1 MRKAIEMDRE
11 KIHELMF
18 RLWWWARV
26 YALYAAILFAILWV
40 VANCCAGCANESPS
54 APKREA
60 DAVPAMLL
68 SERLSGMME
77 EMRRAGCWPME
88 FGLVWSN
95 PMNYSISVS
104 GKYYDA
110 LDRNRTN
117 LLERTEGKGI

>member
-1 MRKAIEMDRE
+1 MRKAIEMDME

-88 FGLVWSN
+88 FSVSFS
-95 PMNYSISVS
+95 PPTNYSLSVS

-117 LLERTEGKGI
+117 LVNRNERKGD

>member
-54 APKREA
+54 APKRET
-60 DAVPAMLL
+60 DAVPSMLL

-88 FGLVWSN
+88 FSVSFS
-95 PMNYSISVS
+95 PPTNYSVSVS

-110 LDRNRTN
+110 FDRNRTN
-117 LLERTEGKGI
+117 FVNRCERKGD

>member
-60 DAVPAMLL
+60 AAAPPTLL

-88 FGLVWSN
+88 FSVSFS
-95 PMNYSISVS
+95 PPTNYSVSVS

-117 LLERTEGKGI
+117 LVNRCERKGD

>member
-88 FGLVWSN
+88 FSVSFS
-95 PMNYSISVS
+95 PPTNYSVSVS

-110 LDRNRTN
+110 FDLNRTN
-117 LLERTEGKGI
+117 FVNRCERKGD

>member
-1 MRKAIEMDRE
+1 MDRE

-88 FGLVWSN
+88 FSVSFS
-95 PMNYSISVS
+95 PPTNYSLSVS

-117 LLERTEGKGI
+117 LVNRNERKGD

>member
-54 APKREA
+54 APKREE

-88 FGLVWSN
+88 FSVSFS
-95 PMNYSISVS
+95 PPTNYSVSVS

-117 LLERTEGKGI
+117 LVNRSERKGD

>member
-1 MRKAIEMDRE
+1 MRKAMEMDRE

-26 YALYAAILFAILWV
+26 YAIYAAILFAILWV

-60 DAVPAMLL
+60 EAVPAMLL

-88 FGLVWSN
+88 FSVSFS
-95 PMNYSISVS
+95 PPTNYSVSVS

-117 LLERTEGKGI
+117 LVNRTEGKGN

>member
-60 DAVPAMLL
+60 DAVPTMLL

-88 FGLVWSN
+88 FSVSFS
-95 PMNYSISVS
+95 PPTNYSVSVS

-117 LLERTEGKGI
+117 LVNRSERKGD

>member
-60 DAVPAMLL
+60 AAAPPTLL

-88 FGLVWSN
+88 FSVSFS
-95 PMNYSISVS
+95 PPTNYSVSVS

-117 LLERTEGKGI
+117 LVNRSERKGD

>member
-88 FGLVWSN
+88 FSVSFS
-95 PMNYSISVS
+95 PPTNYSVSVS

-110 LDRNRTN
+110 FDRNRTN
-117 LLERTEGKGI
+117 LVNRSERKGD

>member
-1 MRKAIEMDRE
+1 MRKAMEMDRE

-88 FGLVWSN
+88 FSVSFS
-95 PMNYSISVS
+95 PPTNYSVSVS

-117 LLERTEGKGI
+117 LVNRTEGKGN

>member
-88 FGLVWSN
+88 FSVSFS
-95 PMNYSISVS
+95 PPTNYSLSVS

-117 LLERTEGKGI
+117 LVNRSERKGD

>member
-88 FGLVWSN
+88 FSVSFS
-95 PMNYSISVS
+95 PPTNYSVSVS

-110 LDRNRTN
+110 FDRNRTN
-117 LLERTEGKGI
+117 LVNRNERKGD

>member
-26 YALYAAILFAILWV
+26 YAIYAAILFAILWA

-88 FGLVWSN
+88 FSVSFS
-95 PMNYSISVS
+95 PPTNYSVSVS

-117 LLERTEGKGI
+117 LVNRSERKGD

>member
-1 MRKAIEMDRE
+1 MEMDRE

-26 YALYAAILFAILWV
+26 YAIYAAILFAILWV

-60 DAVPAMLL
+60 AAAPPTLL

-88 FGLVWSN
+88 FSVSFS
-95 PMNYSISVS
+95 PPTNYSVSVT

-117 LLERTEGKGI
+117 LVNRTEGKGN

>member
-88 FGLVWSN
+88 FSVSFSPPTN
-95 PMNYSISVS
+95 FSFSVS

-117 LLERTEGKGI
+117 LVNRSERKGD

>member
-88 FGLVWSN
+88 FSVSFS
-95 PMNYSISVS
+95 PPTNYSVSVS

-117 LLERTEGKGI
+117 LVNRTEGKGN

>member
-88 FGLVWSN
+88 FSVSFS
-95 PMNYSISVS
+95 PPTNYSLSVS

-117 LLERTEGKGI
+117 LVNRNERKGD

>member
-1 MRKAIEMDRE
+1 MRKAMEMDRE

-88 FGLVWSN
+88 FSVSFS
-95 PMNYSISVS
+95 PPTNYSVSVS

-117 LLERTEGKGI
+117 LVNRSERKGD

>member
-68 SERLSGMME
+68 SERLSGMMD

-88 FGLVWSN
+88 FSVSFS
-95 PMNYSISVS
+95 PPTNYSVSVS

-117 LLERTEGKGI
+117 LVNRSERKGD

>member
-1 MRKAIEMDRE
+1 MERE

-68 SERLSGMME
+68 PERLSGMME

-88 FGLVWSN
+88 FSVSFS
-95 PMNYSISVS
+95 PPTNYSVSVS

-110 LDRNRTN
+110 FDRNRTN
-117 LLERTEGKGI
+117 FVNRCERKGD

>member
-1 MRKAIEMDRE
+1 MERE

-77 EMRRAGCWPME
+77 EMRKAGCWPME

-95 PMNYSISVS
+95 PTNYSVSVS

-110 LDRNRTN
+110 FDRNRTN
-117 LLERTEGKGI
+117 FVNRCERKGD

>member
-11 KIHELMF
+11 KIHKLMF

-88 FGLVWSN
+88 FSVSFS
-95 PMNYSISVS
+95 PPTNYSLSVS

-117 LLERTEGKGI
+117 LVNRCERKGD

>member
-26 YALYAAILFAILWV
+26 YALYAAIVFAILWV

-88 FGLVWSN
+88 FSVSFS
-95 PMNYSISVS
+95 PPTNYSVSVS

-117 LLERTEGKGI
+117 LVERTEGKGI

>member
-88 FGLVWSN
+88 FSVSFS
-95 PMNYSISVS
+95 PPTNYSVSVS
-104 GKYYDA
+104 GKYDDA
-110 LDRNRTN
+110 FDRNRTN
-117 LLERTEGKGI
+117 FVYRCERKGD

>member
-1 MRKAIEMDRE
+1 MRKAMEMDRE

-68 SERLSGMME
+68 SERLSGMMD

-88 FGLVWSN
+88 FSVSFS
-95 PMNYSISVS
+95 PPTNYSVSVS

-117 LLERTEGKGI
+117 LVNRSERKGD

>member
-1 MRKAIEMDRE
+1 MDRE

-68 SERLSGMME
+68 SERLSEMME

-88 FGLVWSN
+88 FSVSFS
-95 PMNYSISVS
+95 PPTNYSVSVS

-110 LDRNRTN
+110 FDRNRTN
-117 LLERTEGKGI
+117 FVNRCERKGD

>member
-1 MRKAIEMDRE
+1 MDKE

-18 RLWWWARV
+18 MLWWWARV

-40 VANCCAGCANESPS
+40 VANCCSGCANESPS
-54 APKREA
+54 APKRET
-60 DAVPAMLL
+60 DAVPSMLL

-88 FGLVWSN
+88 FSVSFS
-95 PMNYSISVS
+95 PPTNYSVSVT

-117 LLERTEGKGI
+117 LVNRSERKGD

>member
-88 FGLVWSN
+88 FSVSFS
-95 PMNYSISVS
+95 PPTNYSVSVS

-110 LDRNRTN
+110 FDRNRTN
-117 LLERTEGKGI
+117 LVNRCERKGD

>member
-40 VANCCAGCANESPS
+40 VANCCAGCENDSPS

-88 FGLVWSN
+88 FSVSFS
-95 PMNYSISVS
+95 PPTNYSVSVS

-117 LLERTEGKGI
+117 LVNRSERKGD

>member
-1 MRKAIEMDRE
+1 MRKAMEMDRE

-88 FGLVWSN
+88 FSVSFS
-95 PMNYSISVS
+95 PPTNYSVSVT

-117 LLERTEGKGI
+117 LVNRSERKGD

>member
-26 YALYAAILFAILWV
+26 YALYAAIVFAILWV

-95 PMNYSISVS
+95 PTNYSISVS

-117 LLERTEGKGI
+117 LVERTEGKGI

>member
-40 VANCCAGCANESPS
+40 VANCCAGCANELPS

-88 FGLVWSN
+88 FSVSFSP
-95 PMNYSISVS
+95 PMNYSVSVS

-117 LLERTEGKGI
+117 LVNRSERKGD